1 MNTII
6 MRHNCGCMI
15 CVNPP
20 TRICYASEEAVV
32 KLPSHIVTF
41 RDIYVMWLS
50 IGTPNNFFS
59 ICSNGKLIVLGVP

>member
-6 MRHNCGCMI
+6 MRHNYGCMI
-15 CVNPP
+15 YVIQP
-20 TRICYASEEAVV
+20 THICNASEEAVV
-32 KLPSHIVTF
+32 KLPSHTVTF

-50 IGTPNNFFS
+50 IGTPKFFS